1 MGFALSAIIAKFVSF
16 NKNIM
21 LLASILQSVEFYVIA
36 VTIAAMVVAL
46 CGKRAAPGP
55 VREILLSGVISR
67 EKVCDGTHLVEPAIE
82 FICFD
87 DGSVVLRRHGLTDVT
102 DRGAVSLAIELK
114 GFDVVIRE
122 RIVSGREDGMPVDA
136 ASFILDFMAPEHYF
150 ITYRSELPSGAVV
163 MASSL
168 TLHNRPGIHVTKRLI

>member
-67 EKVCDGTHLVEPAIE
+67 EKVCDGTHLVEQAIE
-82 FICFD
+82 FICFA
-87 DGSVVLRRHGLTDVT
+87 DGYLVLGRHGLTDT
-102 DRGAVSLAIELK
+102 
-114 GFDVVIRE
+114 
-122 RIVSGREDGMPVDA
+122 